1 MGWALVS
8 FRKGIRP
15 VSPAIRILIGL
26 GIGLATGVT
35 MASYGVPRESAVVVT
50 AEVAG
55 GLWLDALR
63 MTILPLVFSLVIT
76 GVAST
81 AGKAS
86 AGGVTKLSLSLFL
99 LLLMGAAAMAATIV
113 PLLLAI
119 WPIPPD
125 AAVALRHALGATQQI
140 QAQQG
145 VVAMLRGI
153 IPTNVVSAAASGA
166 MLPLIVFALVFGFA
180 LTKADGEC
188 GQGLTRFFSWI
199 KDTMLVIVGWVLELA
214 PLGVFALALV
224 LGVTTGFTALGAFA
238 HYIAFVVTMCLLA
251 TVAAYTLAVLIGR
264 VPLSRFARAAAPAQA
279 IAVSTQSS
287 LASLP
292 AMIKGSE
299 VQLGISPRVTGV
311 TLPLAVSL
319 FRIAG
324 ATAPVTI
331 AIYAASV
338 LNIPLSPGQL
348 AAGAVVAV
356 IMVIASG
363 VGVPSQVS
371 FFATMTP
378 IFTSMGVPIEILA
391 LLIAV
396 EAIPDIFRTTAN
408 VSMDMAVTTVVA
420 RFSKTGSGGVAA
432 PEEATE

>member
-1 MGWALVS
+1 
-8 FRKGIRP
+8 

-26 GIGLATGVT
+26 GLGLATGVT
-35 MASYGVPRESAVVVT
+35 MASYGVPRDSALVAT
-50 AEVAG
+50 AEVVG

-81 AGKAS
+81 AGKVS
-86 AGGVTKLSLSLFL
+86 AGGVTRLSLGLFL
-99 LLLMGAAAMAATIV
+99 LLLMAAAAMAATIV

-119 WPIPPD
+119 WPTPPD
-125 AAVALRHALGATQQI
+125 AAAALRHALGATQHI
-140 QAQQG
+140 QDPPG

-153 IPTNVVSAAASGA
+153 IPTNIVSAAASGA
-166 MLPLIVFALVFGFA
+166 MLPLVVFALVFGFA
-180 LTKADGEC
+180 LTRAEGEC

-199 KDTMLVIVGWVLELA
+199 KDTMLVIVGWVLKIA
-214 PLGVFALALV
+214 PVGVFALALV
-224 LGVTTGFTALGAFA
+224 VGVATGFTALGAFA
-238 HYIAFVVTMCLLA
+238 HYIVLVVTMCLLA
-251 TVAAYTLAVLIGR
+251 IAAAYIVAVLIGR

-279 IAVSTQSS
+279 IALSTQSS
-287 LASLP
+287 LAALP

-299 VQLGISPRVTGV
+299 VQLGISPQVTGV

-324 ATAPVTI
+324 PAATVTI
-331 AIYAASV
+331 AIYAAYV
-338 LNIPLSPGQL
+338 LNIPLGPAQL

-356 IMVIASG
+356 LMVIAAG
-363 VGVPSQVS
+363 GGIPSQVT

-378 IFTSMGVPIEILA
+378 ILATMGVPIEILA

-396 EAIPDIFRTTAN
+396 ETIPDIFRTTAN
-408 VSMDMAVTTVVA
+408 VSMDMAATTVVA
-420 RFSKTGSGGVAA
+420 RFTKAGSNQ
-432 PEEATE
+432 EATSAVAVA